1 MKELTKE
8 KVMTTRELAEQLGT
22 DKKVIIENAKKYLP
36 NKIFEQGKPTYWNEA
51 EITVLIDGM
60 KGNNSN
66 QYREKCS
73 VTGAVT
79 VVSTDLTPALKI
91 KKAMSLDDVAEIFG
105 YDSEYLRKKCA
116 ELGFTQNGK
125 KTMLN
130 EEQAT
135 ILKSC
140 LVPRTSDMKIRG
152 QNAVTHLE
160 MLQNI
165 QRDMQWLISYN
176 AELQRENEAQK
187 AQLLEQMPKV
197 EFFDDVTGSNDTID
211 MKEAA
216 KILSIKG
223 IGRNKLFEILREK
236 KILDRNNQ
244 PYQKYVDLGYF
255 RIIESKWQCGSDI
268 KITLKTVVFQKGL
281 DFIRNVVKG

>member
-66 QYREKCS
+66 QYREKGS

-91 KKAMSLDDVAEIFG
+91 KKAMELMQEG
-105 YDSEYLRKKCA
+105 YEEELAILRAK
-116 ELGFTQNGK
+116 
-125 KTMLN
+125 N
-130 EEQAT
+130 EEQ
-135 ILKSC
+135 
-140 LVPRTSDMKIRG
+140 
-152 QNAVTHLE
+152 E
-160 MLQNI
+160 
-165 QRDMQWLISYN
+165 
-176 AELQRENEAQK
+176 QK
-187 AQLLEQMPKV
+187 LLEQKPKV

-281 DFIRNVVKG
+281 DFIRKIAKQGV